1 MILALLFRI
10 LFNNIKLFWRLT
22 CWCTWQ
28 RWPQHC
34 GEGRRQPSW
43 KTVHRCPCGWCT
55 GSLAEKRRL
64 NYHSIE
70 TIILCQV
77 ELTAELSIFWSV
89 EVVTGLSQLLHFRL
103 ACLSIFFIPI
113 NCQIVQ
119 IIALIFWGTIC
130 CLFGWTNICMLNFVM
145 KTWCGNF
152 CFVHR
157 RLETP

>member
-1 MILALLFRI
+1 MGKVDVSLLGKRSVDV
-10 LFNNIKLFWRLT
+10 LVVDVLDHWLKR
-22 CWCTWQ
+22 
-28 RWPQHC
+28 
-34 GEGRRQPSW
+34 EG
-43 KTVHRCPCGWCT
+43 
-55 GSLAEKRRL
+55 L

-119 IIALIFWGTIC
+119 IIAYFLWGRHAAF
-130 CLFGWTNICMLNFVM
+130 LD
-145 KTWCGNF
+145 
-152 CFVHR
+152 
-157 RLETP
+157 E